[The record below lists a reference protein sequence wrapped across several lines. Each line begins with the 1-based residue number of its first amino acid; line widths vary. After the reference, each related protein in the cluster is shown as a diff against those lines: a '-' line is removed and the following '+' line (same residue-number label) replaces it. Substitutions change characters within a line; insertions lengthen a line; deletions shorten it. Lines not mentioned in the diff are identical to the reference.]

1 MTGLRFAE
9 KRQMIYLTS
18 RNGRCVIVNRDVVK
32 LQVDLHC
39 EKKPPCFPFP
49 VKPKQKRDVWVCS
62 VEPTHQRGLGCW
74 YQPKCSAQAP
84 FISRISLSWV
94 NAYISSRPLT

>member
-1 MTGLRFAE
+1 
-9 KRQMIYLTS
+9 MIYLTS

-62 VEPTHQRGLGCW
+62 VEPHTREVWAAGTSRGVL
-74 YQPKCSAQAP
+74 P
-84 FISRISLSWV
+84 RRLSV
-94 NAYISSRPLT
+94 PEFPSVGVMPPSPPGLT